1 MRNAVV
7 TIGTFDG
14 VHLGHA
20 ALLKRV
26 SEIAKEVGGETVL
39 LSFYPHPRMVLYP
52 DDHNIS
58 LITSPDEKAT
68 LLEACGLDHLV
79 IYPFSAEFSR
89 MSAFE
94 YVRDLIVKGLR
105 AHTVVVGY
113 DHRFGR
119 NREGDF
125 KTLVEMSDVFGFA
138 VEEIPAKDV
147 DAILVSSTKVR
158 NALLEHRIDE
168 ANMLLGRPYALK
180 GHVVKS
186 RQLGREIGFPT
197 ANLRIIN
204 EEKLIPANGV
214 YAVRVTGPCL
224 ENKIFDGM
232 MNIGIRPTVD
242 GQKKVIEVKPQ
253 GIYNLS
259 SNIGFSIGDVSK
271 LLIKGYGSG
280 KMVVDITKQGEQF
293 ILDNTKL
300 EAALNTSIGP
310 FDFDNII
317 FEIGKKL

>member
-1 MRNAVV
+1 MHIHHDFSSLQHVRNAVV

-197 ANLRIIN
+197 ANLQLN
-204 EEKLIPANGV
+204 FAHKLVPANGV
-214 YAVRVTGPCL
+214 YVTRARTPFG
-224 ENKIFDGM
+224 IFNAIT
-232 MNIGIRPTVD
+232 NIGMRPTVSQ
-242 GQKKVIEVKPQ
+242 GLQRNIETH
-253 GIYNLS
+253 I
-259 SNIGFSIGDVSK
+259 
-271 LLIKGYGSG
+271 
-280 KMVVDITKQGEQF
+280 
-293 ILDNTKL
+293 
-300 EAALNTSIGP
+300 
-310 FDFDNII
+310 FDFNHDFYDSPLTIELLH
-317 FEIGKKL
+317 FVREEKKFNSVDELKQAIATDCLNARAWLQLNAQ